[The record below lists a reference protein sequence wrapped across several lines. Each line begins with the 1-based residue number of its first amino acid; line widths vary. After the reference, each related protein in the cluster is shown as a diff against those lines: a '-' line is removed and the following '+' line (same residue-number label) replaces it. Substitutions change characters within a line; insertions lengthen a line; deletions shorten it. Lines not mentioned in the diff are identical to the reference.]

1 MNVNFDFR
9 NDTICIYG
17 QTVTQDSFRNFVID
31 NYPYLVKKHVTKS
44 ILRTGV
50 VEIVE
55 GNTKTISSAGN
66 FIGIA
71 EMYGFDGEDVLNYI
85 DLAPDIYKKRKATF
99 IRAHQEVQKR
109 IASGLPAA
117 QDFKNKIYVKTGL
130 VQNYIRLHYNGE
142 GYITYR
148 DLLK

>member
-17 QTVTQDSFRNFVID
+17 QTVTQDSFRDFVID

-66 FIGIA
+66 TMFAIDWENIYSIAVRYGYIITDFIIH
-71 EMYGFDGEDVLNYI
+71 L
-85 DLAPDIYKKRKATF
+85 
-99 IRAHQEVQKR
+99 
-109 IASGLPAA
+109 
-117 QDFKNKIYVKTGL
+117 KNKK
-130 VQNYIRLHYNGE
+130 QWNYGS
-142 GYITYR
+142 
-148 DLLK
+148 

>member
-1 MNVNFDFR
+1 MELWQLEVAIR
-9 NDTICIYG
+9 KQCIWNHDSSRRM
-17 QTVTQDSFRNFVID
+17 QTHQAFEMKAE
-31 NYPYLVKKHVTKS
+31 LGM
-44 ILRTGV
+44 IL
-50 VEIVE
+50 
-55 GNTKTISSAGN
+55 